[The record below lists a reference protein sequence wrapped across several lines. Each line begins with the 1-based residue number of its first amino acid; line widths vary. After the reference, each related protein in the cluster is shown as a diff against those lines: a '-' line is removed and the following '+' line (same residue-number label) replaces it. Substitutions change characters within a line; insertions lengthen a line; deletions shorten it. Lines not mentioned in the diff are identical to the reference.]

1 MSDRIFVKDNISL
14 DPEELQER
22 FIRAS
27 GPGGQ
32 NVNKVS
38 TAVELRFD
46 VDNSPSLPGYVKG
59 NLKRQAAH
67 LMTQDGTLVMQVQTH
82 RTQARN
88 REEAVE
94 RLVALITTAMYRPKT
109 RIATKPTRASKKR
122 RVDSK
127 TKRGAIKKLRS
138 SKGFD

>member
-1 MSDRIFVKDNISL
+1 MSDRIAIGNGLSL

-46 VDNSPSLPGYVKG
+46 VSQSPSLPGYVKG
-59 NLKRQAAH
+59 NLRKQASH
-67 LMTQDGTLVMQVQTH
+67 LMTSDGVLVMQVQTH

-94 RLVALITTAMYRPKT
+94 RLVELIRKASYRPKR
-109 RIATKPTRASKKR
+109 RIATKPTRSSQKR
-122 RVDSK
+122 RMDSK
-127 TKRGAIKKLRS
+127 TKRGAVKKLRS
-138 SKGFD
+138 SKSFD

>member
-1 MSDRIFVKDNISL
+1 M
-14 DPEELQER
+14 
-22 FIRAS
+22 
-27 GPGGQ
+27 
-32 NVNKVS
+32 
-38 TAVELRFD
+38 
-46 VDNSPSLPGYVKG
+46 
-59 NLKRQAAH
+59 
-67 LMTQDGTLVMQVQTH
+67 MQVQTH

>member
-1 MSDRIFVKDNISL
+1 MSDRIIINNGLSL
-14 DPEELQER
+14 DPDELQER
-22 FIRAS
+22 FIRSS

-46 VDNSPSLPGYVKG
+46 VQNSPSLPGYIKS
-59 NLKRQAAH
+59 NLRKQAAH
-67 LMTQDGTLVMQVQTH
+67 LMTQDGVLVMQVQTH

-94 RLVALITTAMYRPKT
+94 RLVALIEKASFRPKR
-109 RIATKPTRASKKR
+109 RIATKPTKASKKR

-127 TKRGAIKKLRS
+127 TKRGALKKLRS
-138 SKGFD
+138 GKSFD

>member
-1 MSDRIFVKDNISL
+1 MSERIFIKEGLSL
-14 DPEELQER
+14 DTDELQER

-38 TAVELRFD
+38 TAVELRFN
-46 VDNSPSLPGYVKG
+46 VRSSPSLPAYIKA
-59 NLKRQAAH
+59 NLKRQATH
-67 LMTQDGTLVMQVQTH
+67 LMTQDGELVMQVQTH

-88 REEAVE
+88 REEAIE
-94 RLVALITTAMYRPKT
+94 RLVALIEKAAYRPKR
-109 RIATKPTRASKKR
+109 RIATKPTRASKQR
-122 RVDSK
+122 RMDSK

-138 SKGFD
+138 SKGYD

>member
-1 MSDRIFVKDNISL
+1 MSEPIIIKDGLSL
-14 DPEELQER
+14 DAGELQER

-38 TAVELRFD
+38 TAVELRFN
-46 VDNSPSLPGYVKG
+46 VRRSPSLPSYIKT
-59 NLKRQAAH
+59 NLKRQASH
-67 LMTQDGTLVMQVQTH
+67 LMTSEGELVMQVQTH

-88 REEAVE
+88 REEAIE
-94 RLVALITTAMYRPKT
+94 RLVALIEKASHRPRR

-122 RVDSK
+122 RMDSK
-127 TKRGAIKKLRS
+127 TKRGALKKLRS
-138 SKGFD
+138 KGSFD

>member
-1 MSDRIFVKDNISL
+1 MSEPIPIKDGLEL

-46 VDNSPSLPGYVKG
+46 VVNSPSLPAYVKH

-67 LMTQDGTLVMQVQTH
+67 LMTQEGELVMQVQTH

-88 REEAVE
+88 REEAIE
-94 RLVALITTAMYRPKT
+94 RLVALISKATYRPKR
-109 RIATKPTRASKKR
+109 RIATKPTKASKKR
-122 RVDSK
+122 RLDSK
-127 TKRGAIKKLRS
+127 SKRGAIKKLRS
-138 SKGFD
+138 SKDYD

>member
-1 MSDRIFVKDNISL
+1 MSEPIIIKDGLSL
-14 DPEELQER
+14 DAGELQER

-38 TAVELRFD
+38 TAVELRFN
-46 VDNSPSLPGYVKG
+46 VRRSPSLPSYIKA
-59 NLKRQAAH
+59 NLKRQASH
-67 LMTQDGTLVMQVQTH
+67 LMTSEGELVMQVQTH

-88 REEAVE
+88 REEAIE
-94 RLVALITTAMYRPKT
+94 RLVALIEKASHRPRR

-122 RVDSK
+122 RMDSK
-127 TKRGAIKKLRS
+127 TKRGALKKLRS
-138 SKGFD
+138 KGSFD

>member
-1 MSDRIFVKDNISL
+1 MSERIFVKDGISL

-67 LMTQDGTLVMQVQTH
+67 LMTQDGILVMQVQTH

-94 RLVALITTAMYRPKT
+94 RLVALIAAATYRPKR
-109 RIATKPTRASKKR
+109 RIATKPSRTAKKKR
-122 RVDSK
+122 TDSK
-127 TKRGAIKKLRS
+127 TKRGALKKLRS
-138 SKGFD
+138 SKSFD

>member
-1 MSDRIFVKDNISL
+1 MSDRIIIKEGLSL
-14 DPEELQER
+14 DPDELEER

-46 VDNSPSLPGYVKG
+46 VQNSPSLPGYVKG
-59 NLKRQAAH
+59 NLRRQASH
-67 LMTQDGTLVMQVQTH
+67 LMTQDGVLVMHVQSH

-94 RLVALITTAMYRPKT
+94 RLVALIEKATHRPKR
-109 RIATKPTRASKKR
+109 RIPTKPTRASKKR
-122 RVDSK
+122 RMDSK
-127 TKRGAIKKLRS
+127 SKRGALKKMRS
-138 SKGFD
+138 SKSYD